1 MKLGLVLLSNFS
13 LGSLNGIIGSR
24 LLNLAI
30 SASNHH
36 YTTPQKN
43 GSMLVLFLLVF
54 FTPASV
60 RSEWLSNLEAS
71 NNPNEIQ
78 EKGVL
83 FHERSKIL
91 LAEKFIKIEFLVPFP
106 TYDFALK
113 PDIVALMAKFASMWE
128 LPSVF
133 CPLDFSS
140 HFSTNST
147 PFNVTW
153 MLQQIET
160 EIHTAELDVA
170 LLRNETAMFL
180 SPPQQQRNTRH
191 RRGSQVGLAAL
202 AAVGLFGGGVA
213 LGSSDSSGLQGIF
226 GSCQDD
232 TKANAENIRKLS
244 DFQDVLTQY
253 VTEFTTSKDKK
264 FFMVENE
271 LAPFTTSKGNLL
283 IRRTKIGH
291 LFNNSLMFLSII
303 FTYFGTATSHS
314 FQSSS

>member
-1 MKLGLVLLSNFS
+1 
-13 LGSLNGIIGSR
+13 
-24 LLNLAI
+24 
-30 SASNHH
+30 
-36 YTTPQKN
+36 
-43 GSMLVLFLLVF
+43 MLVLFLLVF

-91 LAEKFIKIEFLVPFP
+91 LAEKFIKVEFLVPFP

-113 PDIVALMAKFASMWE
+113 PDIVALMAKLASMWE

-153 MLQQIET
+153 MLKQIET
-160 EIHTAELDVA
+160 EIYTAELDVA

-180 SPPQQQRNTRH
+180 SSTAAEYRHPALRQLRFHTRKRLPPGSLVSYFYRLNQRYIYNLVTKTRFFQK
-191 RRGSQVGLAAL
+191 STDETLQLSLMAL
-202 AAVGLFGGGVA
+202 RQHLERHNIRALSIPR
-213 LGSSDSSGLQGIF
+213 LGSGL
-226 GSCQDD
+226 D
-232 TKANAENIRKLS
+232 KLHRPTVFS
-244 DFQDVLTQY
+244 R
-253 VTEFTTSKDKK
+253 S
-264 FFMVENE
+264 
-271 LAPFTTSKGNLL
+271 
-283 IRRTKIGH
+283 
-291 LFNNSLMFLSII
+291 
-303 FTYFGTATSHS
+303 FTYVLSTDGVPIGNP
-314 FQSSS
+314 